1 MPEVSRDLVL
11 GQVEAALPP
20 SGIDKVKVRAVLLA
34 ALKLGYNP
42 AELYVE
48 AQQNR
53 PPQFERPPYLWKVL
67 PAEVL
72 SYLEKR
78 GQLEDQAGAVFHP
91 PRGPSRQPVSPG
103 PLPPASVNASATTS

>member
-1 MPEVSRDLVL
+1 MPEASRDLVL

-20 SGIDKVKVRAVLLA
+20 TGIDKVKVRAVLLA
-34 ALKLGYNP
+34 AMKLGYNP

-72 SYLEKR
+72 AHLEKQ

-91 PRGPSRQPVSPG
+91 PRSPNRQPV
-103 PLPPASVNASATTS
+103 LPPPSPAASAIVSEATS